1 MVATAPAGLEP
12 PTLTGWPVVGAL
24 WELRRNYLGTMVR
37 ADREV
42 GGLARIVA
50 GPPGWRLTII
60 SVTSPALIEEVL
72 SNPQRFR
79 KNHPGYRE
87 LRQALGV
94 NVLTSEGDS
103 WHRQRRLLASVFTR
117 RRVTALYAPVMAE
130 EAQRLVERW
139 RPVAERG
146 DRLDTYPEMITMA
159 SRVSGRIL
167 FGADM
172 SAAAD
177 LLVRFRRV
185 NDQLLRRA
193 TSPHPL
199 PTYLPTPGNRR
210 LQRGLRR
217 TRAIVDELIS
227 RRRPWTDS
235 VTVAEPVAWSTAGA
249 QTVDMLG
256 LLLAARDAENGADRL
271 SATEVADQ
279 AMLFLLAG
287 HDTTSVALSCT
298 LLLLAL
304 HPDWQQRLRD
314 EVDAVL
320 DGRSPTVDDLLRM
333 PWTERTVRE
342 TLRLFPAAHGMGR
355 STRGDQLLGGYQIPA
370 DTWVE
375 LSIWGTHHSART
387 WSDPERFDPA
397 RFDLAEGRHP
407 GGHRCAYLPF
417 GSGARAC
424 IGMPIAL
431 TEVTIT
437 VATILQSYVVT
448 TPLRDIPVH
457 AAITLMPTGR
467 TPLVVHPR

>member
-1 MVATAPAGLEP
+1 MMASASAGLEP
-12 PTLTGWPVVGAL
+12 PTLTGWPVVGSL
-24 WELRRNYLGTMVR
+24 WHLRRNYLGTISR
-37 ADREV
+37 ADRDV

-50 GPPGWRLTII
+50 GPPGWRLTIV
-60 SVTSPALIEEVL
+60 SVTSPTLIEEVL

-94 NVLTSEGDS
+94 NVLTSEDDS

-117 RRVTALYAPVMAE
+117 RRVTTLYAPVMAE
-130 EAQRLVERW
+130 EARLLVERW
-139 RPVAERG
+139 RTAARTG
-146 DRLDTYPEMITMA
+146 DSLDVYPEMITMA

-172 SAAAD
+172 STAAD

-199 PTYLPTPGNRR
+199 PKHLPTPRNRR
-210 LQRGLRR
+210 LQRGLRS

-227 RRRPWTDS
+227 RRQRVTDPP
-235 VTVAEPVAWSTAGA
+235 TEAEHDTRGSTAA
-249 QTVDMLG
+249 QAVDMLG
-256 LLLAARDAENGADRL
+256 LLLSARDAENEADRL
-271 SATEVADQ
+271 SSTEVADQ

-287 HDTTSVALSCT
+287 HDTTSVTLSCG

-314 EVDAVL
+314 EADAVL
-320 DGRSPTVDDLLRM
+320 DGRSPTADDLTRM
-333 PWTERTVRE
+333 PWTTRTVRE
-342 TLRLFPAAHGMGR
+342 TLRLYPAAHGMGR
-355 STRGDQLLGGYQIPA
+355 STRGDQLLGGYRIPA

-375 LSIWGTHHSART
+375 LSVWGTHHSQRT

-397 RFDLAEGRHP
+397 RFDLADGQHP

-417 GSGARAC
+417 GAGARAC

-431 TEVTIT
+431 TEVAIT
-437 VATILQSYVVT
+437 MATIVQSYTVD

-457 AAITLMPTGR
+457 AAITLVPTGR
-467 TPLVVHPR
+467 IPIVVRPR